1 MTTFPI
7 AAITDEFSLDLDTA
21 LDAMA
26 KIGMTGAE
34 LRLIG
39 DRNMIDLSDAEV
51 ADVRRRVEGRGM
63 RVLSIASPV
72 LKCVLPDA
80 PPVDER
86 LEQDVF
92 GSAYTI
98 GDQPRLSKRAFEI
111 AEMTGARIIRV
122 FSYWRTTDPERCVD
136 QIVAALKSQLANFKI
151 PKLCFVVDELPRNN
165 MGKVQK
171 NLLREQH
178 KQLFM

>member
-1 MTTFPI
+1 MGSFPI
-7 AAITDEFSLDLDTA
+7 AAITDEFSLDLDEA

-51 ADVRRRVEGRGM
+51 ADVRRRVERRGM
-63 RVLSIASPV
+63 SVLSIASPV

-86 LEQDVF
+86 LEQDVV

-98 GDQPRLSKRAFEI
+98 DDQPRLSKRAFEL
-111 AEMTGARIIRV
+111 AEMTGANCPRV
-122 FSYWRTTDPERCVD
+122 FVLEDNGSRTMSRSHRRGAEGPRGSSSRAGFDNRPGER
-136 QIVAALKSQLANFKI
+136 AGL
-151 PKLCFVVDELPRNN
+151 
-165 MGKVQK
+165 
-171 NLLREQH
+171 
-178 KQLFM
+178 